1 MSQSS
6 FLSLPTE
13 LHNLILSHLT
23 KASSLHAISQTCRY
37 LSVLVAP
44 YLSISAVKSKNSIAL
59 RWATSVNNTEL
70 MTRLLH
76 ADVIV
81 SAIDNCLGI

>member
-1 MSQSS
+1 MSRSS
-6 FLSLPTE
+6 FLSLPTK
-13 LHNLILSHLT
+13 LRNLILSHLT
-23 KASSLHAISQTCRY
+23 KASSLHAVSQTCRY

-44 YLSISAVKSKNSIAL
+44 HLFISAVKSKNSIAL

-76 ADVIV
+76 AGVNV
-81 SAIDNCLGI
+81 SAKDNCLGI